1 MFDEY
6 IKTIKNNSTLIGI
19 IGIAV
24 ALLTLYFTKNQPSYY
39 QSSLSL
45 LVSSVEPQPTSDYR
59 FDGYYTIQATDL
71 FSNTVEAWI
80 KSPEVVAEIY
90 RQAKIDIDGNN
101 IKGLTKKFKAEK
113 MSPHY
118 IELRYT
124 TETEKDANSIAESI
138 TKVLDE
144 KASVISAV
152 SQKQTAFTVKSGT
165 PIIMASKPPI
175 LINTVIGLIIGLIAG
190 LGFVIIK
197 EYTKE
202 AK

>member
-1 MFDEY
+1 MLNEY
-6 IKTIKNNSTLIGI
+6 IRIIKNNSTIIGI
-19 IGIAV
+19 AGIAV
-24 ALLTLYFTKNQPSYY
+24 ALFTLYFTKNQPSYY

-45 LVSSVEPQPTSDYR
+45 LISSVEPQPTSDYR

-80 KSPEVVAEIY
+80 KSPEVVTEIY
-90 RQAKIDIDGNN
+90 TQAQVGINGDN
-101 IKGLTKKFKAEK
+101 IKVLTKKFKAEK

-124 TETEKDANSIAESI
+124 TGTEKDAVDIAGAI

-144 KASVISAV
+144 KASMISQV

-165 PIIMASKPPI
+165 PIIMLSEPPV
-175 LINTVIGLIIGLIAG
+175 LINTFIGLVAG
-190 LGFVIIK
+190 LVAGFVFVVLREYSK
-197 EYTKE
+197 EEK
-202 AK
+202 

>member
-6 IKTIKNNSTLIGI
+6 IKIIKNNSTLIGI

-90 RQAKIDIDGNN
+90 RQAKIDINGNN

-124 TETEKDANSIAESI
+124 TETEKDANGIAELI

-175 LINTVIGLIIGLIAG
+175 LINTIIGLIVGLIAG